1 MVSTVS
7 TAGKVL
13 FNIRNIHRQQ
23 EVIADKAI
31 QYQTGQKYQEISK
44 YGKDLPIVLSYR
56 QEIQQTTRL
65 LANNEAVINNLKTTD
80 TVLERFEDI
89 IGTLRTALEQGLGFD
104 SRIDPASYT
113 NWRDANQTQADD
125 VLHEITDLLN
135 SRVGRRYLFS
145 GTRYD
150 TRPVTRLDQLDDGD
164 FYASAGPPSVPLTFA
179 EFNPDR
185 SLNEIPDYDANSTP
199 NIIPSAPPLAFD
211 VDADS
216 YRSNLFHTGEA
227 SVREYG
233 VSSNDETLTRII
245 YAARSYK
252 QALQEPD
259 QATRENFLRAAIAE
273 IETADGG
280 LQVLR
285 QREGARLQN
294 LLLLKDNETE
304 LNTFRENY
312 LAELVT
318 VDRET
323 ISIQYAALNQQV
335 QANFTLIAQQSRL
348 SLANYF

>member
-23 EVIADKAI
+23 QQIADKSI
-31 QYQTGQKYQEISK
+31 QYQTGQKYQDISK

-56 QEIQQTTRL
+56 QEIHESKRL
-65 LANNEAVINNLKTTD
+65 LANNEAVINNLKATD
-80 TVLERFEDI
+80 TVLERLEEV
-89 IGTLRTALEQGLGFD
+89 IGTLRTSLEQGLGFD
-104 SRIDPASYT
+104 SRIDPDSYT

-125 VLHEITDLLN
+125 ILHEITDLLN

-185 SLNEIPDYDANSTP
+185 TANEIPDYDVNSTP
-199 NIIPSAPPLAFD
+199 NIIPGTPPFTFD

-216 YRSNLFHTGEA
+216 HRSNLFHTGDA
-227 SVREYG
+227 SVQEYG
-233 VSSNDETLTRII
+233 VNSNDETLTRII
-245 YAARSYK
+245 YVARNYK

-259 QATRENFLRAAIAE
+259 QTTRENFLRAAITE
-273 IETADGG
+273 LEVADGG

-294 LLLLKDNETE
+294 LLLLKESETD
-304 LNTFRENY
+304 LNNFRENY

-318 VDRET
+318 VDKET
-323 ISIQYAALNQQV
+323 VSIEYAALNKQL

-348 SLANYF
+348 SLANYL